1 MASGFIV
8 LSVLYVLDSSLEE
21 VILGVYSHLDVQA
34 GVVIDVM
41 GRVKGTL
48 SIQTAAAA
56 FSARRTAISGVNRV
70 SRCLTK
76 RETVA
81 LETPAR
87 RATSAMLAR
96 SAGFWTTGS

>member
-48 SIQTAAAA
+48 SIRTAAAA
-56 FSARRTAISGVNRV
+56 FSARTAISGVNRV
-70 SRCLTK
+70 SHCLRK